1 MYDLT
6 GDTIVAISSPVGRS
20 ARGLVRVSGPGTFA
34 LAEKLFEPSDGS
46 FLSDRPTHRR
56 ITGWLRIDADDT
68 KVPAIAYIF
77 RAPHSY
83 TRQDLVEIHIP
94 GSPVMLSET
103 VQRLLEFG
111 ARSALPGEFT
121 ARAFVNGRMDLTE
134 AEGVA
139 AVIAARSDAQ
149 LAAANRLRHGAVS
162 EAVARL
168 QERLADVLSLV
179 EADIDFS
186 EEDIQFISA
195 GELVERV
202 ESILAELGEINRDG
216 ITQEQLNVL
225 PTVVLTG
232 APNAGKSS
240 LMNALSGVDRAIC
253 SPLAGTTRDVLSAP
267 LELDRCEALL
277 VDAAGLGRAVTGID
291 QSAEALARKAA
302 SQADVLVF
310 VVDVSC
316 DPLVPGFELLED
328 LGVEPD
334 RVVFVAS
341 KTDLLNRDELT
352 TRCDSLHHDRSA
364 IFWPVSARTGDGLAQ
379 MRKRIE
385 SRLSVPSV
393 DRGREL
399 LALNARH
406 RNAIG
411 EAVAALERTV
421 ELAESQPELLQSIE
435 LLACELREASDCLG
449 TISGAVDPE
458 AVLERIFGRFCIGK

>member
-20 ARGLVRVSGPGTFA
+20 ARGLVRVSGPGSFA
-34 LAEKLFEPSDGS
+34 LAERLFDPSDGPS
-46 FLSDRPTHRR
+46 LSDRPTHRR
-56 ITGWLRIDADDT
+56 ISGWLRIDADGT
-68 KVPAIAYIF
+68 QIPAVAYIF

-83 TRQDLVEIHIP
+83 TRQDLVEFHVP
-94 GSPVMLSET
+94 GSPVILSDT
-103 VQRLLEFG
+103 VHRLLECG
-111 ARSALPGEFT
+111 ARGALPGEFT

-168 QERLADVLSLV
+168 QERLADLLSLV

-195 GELVERV
+195 DELVERV
-202 ESILAELGEINRDG
+202 ESILAELGEIHREG
-216 ITQEQLNVL
+216 VRQEQLNVL
-225 PTVVLTG
+225 PTVVLAG
-232 APNAGKSS
+232 APNSGKSS

-277 VDAAGLGRAVTGID
+277 VDVAGLGRAVTEIEK
-291 QSAEALARKAA
+291 SAEALAREAA

-310 VVDVSC
+310 VVDVAC
-316 DPLVPGFELLED
+316 DPPVPCFELLDE
-328 LGVEPD
+328 LGVGPE
-334 RVVFVAS
+334 RVVFVAN
-341 KTDLLNRDELT
+341 KTDLLNREELG
-352 TRCDSLHHDRSA
+352 TRCDMLHQERAA
-364 IFWPVSARTGDGLAQ
+364 IFWPVSARTGAGLPQ
-379 MRKRIE
+379 MRKLIA
-385 SRLSVPSV
+385 SRLSVPTV

-406 RNAIG
+406 RTAIG
-411 EAVAALERTV
+411 EAVAALKRTIDVAER
-421 ELAESQPELLQSIE
+421 QPELLHSIE

-449 TISGAVDPE
+449 TIVGAVDPE
-458 AVLERIFGRFCIGK
+458 ALLERIFGRFCIGK